1 MKKILISII
10 TLCILCSVLCSCNH
24 SKQNIPAATNSK
36 LSGVIETPSNQHS
49 YNFNSYQDLVKALTQ
64 KNSSEYSTLREKQD
78 DYGAVYQNTLTQFT
92 NANIK
97 VAIPQ
102 FNEKPMSLQNKDE
115 YSKITLM
122 TSELYNLPWLW
133 YHCVVNNQKVDV
145 QVSYLDAIY
154 NVENS
159 QKATYVQIL
168 KSIAPDA
175 PSPENYQKYES
186 YKNIYKK
193 NIVLKDGVS
202 VTAMIS
208 ELKDSSKIYV
218 MFYYDG
224 LLIVLDGDCALF
236 SDDFWKSFSIIY
248 I

>member
-1 MKKILISII
+1 MKKAIIYIL
-10 TLCILCSVLCSCNH
+10 TLCILFSVLCSCNH
-24 SKQNIPAATNSK
+24 SNQEDTPSK
-36 LSGVIETPSNQHS
+36 LSGVIETPPDQQS
-49 YNFNSYQDLVKALTQ
+49 YHFNSYQEVAEALTQ
-64 KNSSEYSTLREKQD
+64 KKSSKYSILRKEQD
-78 DYGAVYQNTLTQFT
+78 DYGTAYQNTLTKFG
-92 NANIK
+92 NGDIK

-102 FNEKPMSLQNKDE
+102 VDENEMLLQNKDG
-115 YSKITLM
+115 YANITLM

-145 QVSYLDAIY
+145 RISYLDAIY
-154 NVENS
+154 NVESS
-159 QKATYVQIL
+159 QKATYAQIL

-186 YKNIYKK
+186 YKAIYEK

-208 ELKDSSKIYV
+208 ELKDRSKVYV

-224 LLIVLDGDCALF
+224 LLISLYGDCELF
-236 SDDFWKSFSIIY
+236 TESFWKSFSIVY
-248 I
+248 N